1 MEKKARAF
9 RLWRGENGREAAE
22 VRKGM
27 RGLGLMVVGSS
38 IEMMTI
44 PGWCT
49 LFDSGDFPRISFN
62 TERYI
67 SGD

>member
-1 MEKKARAF
+1 
-9 RLWRGENGREAAE
+9 

-49 LFDSGDFPRISFN
+49 LTDSADFPRISFN
-62 TERYI
+62 TERDV